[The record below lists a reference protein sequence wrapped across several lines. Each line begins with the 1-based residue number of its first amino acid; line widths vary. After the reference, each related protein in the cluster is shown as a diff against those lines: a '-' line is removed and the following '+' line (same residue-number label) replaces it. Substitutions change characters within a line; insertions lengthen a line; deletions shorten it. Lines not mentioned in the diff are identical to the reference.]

1 MKGHAMGKIKVFND
15 RNAQAIFIPEEL
27 AYAQTDIEL
36 EIERIG
42 EELRIR
48 PVKRSLAGALEKFAQ
63 FGPDFMA
70 QGRDECEQAE
80 RVPPE
85 VKGAGAGD

>member
-1 MKGHAMGKIKVFND
+1 MWKTKVFND
-15 RNAQAIFIPEEL
+15 GNAQAIYIPVEL
-27 AYAQTDIEL
+27 AYARTDIQL

-48 PVKRSLAGALEKFAQ
+48 PVKRSLADALEKFAR

-70 QGRDECEQAE
+70 KGRDECEQAE
-80 RVPPE
+80 RVSPGI
-85 VKGAGAGD
+85 KGAGAGD